1 MRRNMG
7 IWDRALRIVVATPVF
22 WALGVM
28 VGNGSVGSVVL
39 YALAAIMLITGLTGY
54 CPLYRLF
61 GDRTTVGCAFCARA
75 EREHAMR

>member
-28 VGNGSVGSVVL
+28 VGNGSIGSIVL
-39 YALAAIMLITGLTGY
+39 YALAAIMLITGVTGY

-61 GDRTTVGCAFCARA
+61 GDRTTVGCAFCSRT